1 MTYTEI
7 SKFLSFV
14 LRHQP
19 EAIGLTLD
27 REGWVSI
34 DDLIAGASKDGKE
47 LSYELIEAV
56 VDGSDKKRFAISEDG
71 ALIRAVQG
79 HSTETVQRSFPEQIP
94 PETLYHGTATRF
106 LESIREQGLLAGSRH
121 YVHLSHNQDTAIAVG
136 RRYGKPV
143 LLEIDALEMQQQGF
157 KFFLSENGVWLTQS
171 VPREFIRDERS

>member
-1 MTYTEI
+1 MTHTEI

-19 EAIGLTLD
+19 EAIGLTLE

-106 LESIREQGLLAGSRH
+106 LESIREQGLLAGSRQ
-121 YVHLSHNQDTAIAVG
+121 YVHLSQNQDTAIAVG

-143 LLEIDALEMQQQGF
+143 LLDIDALEMQQQGF
-157 KFFLSENGVWLTQS
+157 KFFS
-171 VPREFIRDERS
+171 F